1 MVASMSIPAAGP
13 TLPVPLP
20 TTDPFLA
27 GDGFGLDELAAHW
40 AAFAAR
46 TPMSGEAMRGADVKA
61 QRVGIDRERLMEEA
75 GAAVAAAARA
85 TLVSTGRR
93 GHGTILILAGPGNNG
108 GDGSVAARHLAAA
121 GLRVAIVLVTS
132 DPHPYPAD
140 ARRNWERL
148 EGTNVDRIHAAN
160 DRDVRYLL
168 AGVEKAALVVDAL
181 LGSGVSGPLREPILS
196 AVDLVIRAREAG
208 VPVLAVDTPTAV
220 DLTSGAASDPVVR
233 ADVTVTFHRPKLGH
247 ATRTGRALA
256 GRVLVAPIGIPGSA
270 DPEA

>member
-46 TPMSGEAMRGADVKA
+46 PPMSGEAMRGADVKA

-108 GDGSVAARHLAAA
+108 GDGSVAAPPLPAA
-121 GLRVAIVLVTS
+121 GLRVPFVLVPS

-160 DRDVRYLL
+160 DRDERYLL
-168 AGVEKAALVVDAL
+168 AGVQNAGLPAA
-181 LGSGVSGPLREPILS
+181 GLRC
-196 AVDLVIRAREAG
+196 
-208 VPVLAVDTPTAV
+208 
-220 DLTSGAASDPVVR
+220 
-233 ADVTVTFHRPKLGH
+233 
-247 ATRTGRALA
+247 TGC
-256 GRVLVAPIGIPGSA
+256 
-270 DPEA
+270 